1 MGIREDMEVAF
12 DEMLDGEHP
21 ERQALLESAIWSAKW
36 AMERC
41 AWFVARELKHPFI
54 QHPERAYLAEAIRQ
68 LAKEMK

>member
-21 ERQALLESAIWSAKW
+21 ERQALLESALWAAKW

-41 AWFVARELKHPFI
+41 AKEICPHNGIKLRHMFCCEHAQK
-54 QHPERAYLAEAIRQ
+54 IRQ
-68 LAKEMK
+68 LAKEME